1 MPVQIGINP
10 LTRNVHT
17 MIQQPEPGEKTVPD
31 SPGKLTP
38 AMQQYRECKARHP
51 DAILFFH
58 IGDFYETF
66 ETDAELVSRELD
78 IVLTSRSKNGE
89 HRTPLAG
96 VPHHAVEGYIA
107 KLVAKGYKV
116 AVCDQLEDAKK
127 AKGLVKRDVVRVITP
142 GTVIDPAM
150 LPSSAATYLFALCP
164 APKGGEW
171 GAAFLDISTGEFFVT
186 PVGSDNLI
194 ENIRSEC
201 SRYRPKECIVPS
213 GIDEVIR
220 QSMRDNG
227 VVVTPFRDEAFSP
240 SAAERMLCAHLHVAS
255 IAGFGCDAMPAAIGA
270 GGAALAYAQET
281 QNAPLAHVSQ
291 LTTRTSAH
299 GMLLDAVT
307 LRNLEVSESIRGG
320 MKGSTLFGS
329 LDQTKTPMGSRLLLR
344 QLTRPLTDKTG
355 IDDRLDAV
363 EFFVSHTTTRLS
375 LRDLLRKHA
384 DIERITA
391 RISYGNAGPRDLVA
405 LADSLLTLPEIR
417 EVLSSPSAGTI
428 PPLITRSREAL
439 VALPETIDLIRRA
452 ITDDPPAIAR
462 NGGVIRAGYSR
473 ELDEL
478 TGVLRS
484 GKGWIVDLQ
493 AQEREKTGI
502 KSLKIGYNK
511 IFGYYIDI
519 TKPNLPLVPA
529 HYERRQTT
537 ATGERYTLPELR
549 EKEALIT
556 NADERVLA
564 LERDLYTSLLET
576 LRDVIPALQQIA
588 SAIAALDVSC
598 ALAEVAQT
606 HDYVRPVLDDGDVIV
621 IRDGRHPVVE
631 TALAN
636 GFVPND
642 TELASTGTQIMII
655 TGANMAGKSTYMR
668 AVALCCI
675 MAQAGSFVP
684 ARHARIGILDR
695 VFTRVGAFDDLA
707 SGQSTFFVEMLE
719 LANIL
724 NNVTPQSLVILD
736 EIGRGTSTVDGCS
749 IAKAVLEYLHG
760 RSSAGPKTL
769 FATHFHE
776 LIEMEG
782 SLKRVKNYHFAVRDT
797 NKEVVFLRKLIPGAT
812 DKSYGIHV
820 ARLAGIPKKVTDRA
834 DTLLSDA
841 MNRAVP
847 AGTRPQRYTQILL
860 VDDHEPQ
867 SMTPTVAPCPA
878 PAPVSDPAP
887 DPVHVAL
894 AGINPDT
901 LTPLQALTKIAEL
914 KQMIG
919 KPGGRP

>member
-1 MPVQIGINP
+1 MNNESSAGGNDGDA
-10 LTRNVHT
+10 LR
-17 MIQQPEPGEKTVPD
+17 
-31 SPGKLTP
+31 KLTP
-38 AMQQYRECKARHP
+38 AMQQYRECKARYP
-51 DAILFFH
+51 DTILFFH

-66 ETDAELVSRELD
+66 ESDAELVSRELD
-78 IVLTSRSKNGE
+78 IVLTSRSKMGE

-107 KLVAKGYKV
+107 RLVAKGYKV
-116 AVCDQLEDAKK
+116 AVCDQIEDAKK

-150 LPSSAATYLFALCP
+150 IPSSAATYLMALCP
-164 APKGGEW
+164 GVKGSEW
-171 GAAFLDISTGEFFVT
+171 GAALLDISTGEFLVIPLAT
-186 PVGSDNLI
+186 DNLS

-201 SRYRPKECIVPS
+201 SQYRPRECIVPS
-213 GIDEVIR
+213 VVTDEIR
-220 QSMRDNG
+220 QSLRENG
-227 VVVTPFRDEAFSP
+227 VVVTAFRNEEFALP
-240 SAAERMLCAHLHVAS
+240 QAERALCAHFHVAS
-255 IAGFGCDAMPAAIGA
+255 LAGFGCDTMPAAVGA
-270 GGAALAYAQET
+270 AGAALVYAKET
-281 QNAPLAHVSQ
+281 QNAPLTHVSH
-291 LTTRTSAH
+291 LVTRTSAQ
-299 GMLLDAVT
+299 GMMLDAVT
-307 LRNLEVSESIRGG
+307 LRNLEVSESIRTGTNG
-320 MKGSTLFGS
+320 QTLFRC

-344 QLTRPLTDKTG
+344 QLTRPLTDIAG
-355 IDDRLDAV
+355 IDTRLDAV
-363 EFFVSHTTTRLS
+363 EFFVKNTTIRLS
-375 LRDLLRKHA
+375 LRNLLRQHA

-391 RISYGNAGPRDLVA
+391 RIAYGNAGPRDLIA
-405 LADSLLTLPEIR
+405 LADSLSTLPEIR
-417 EVLSSPSAGTI
+417 TVLSGAEPGAA
-428 PPLITRSREAL
+428 PML
-439 VALPETIDLIRRA
+439 VAKVREDLIDLPETIALVRRA
-452 ITDDPPAIAR
+452 ITEDPPAIAR
-462 NGGVIRAGYSR
+462 NGGVIRAGYSA

-478 TGVLRS
+478 TGVLHS

-493 AQEREKTGI
+493 QKEREKTGI

-519 TKPNLPLVPA
+519 TKPNISLVPA
-529 HYERRQTT
+529 YYERRQTT

-564 LERDLYTSLLET
+564 LERDLYTGLINT
-576 LRDVIPALQQIA
+576 LRADIPALQQIA
-588 SAIAALDVSC
+588 SAISVLDVS
-598 ALAEVAQT
+598 ATLAEIAQT
-606 HDYVRPVLDDGDVIV
+606 HDYVRPQLDSGDAIV

-631 TALAN
+631 RGLSF

-642 TELASTGTQIMII
+642 TDLSSTGTQIMII

-684 ARHARIGILDR
+684 ARHAHIGILDR

-724 NNVTPQSLVILD
+724 NNVTKKSLVILD

-749 IAKAVLEYLHG
+749 IAKSVLEYLHG
-760 RSSAGPKTL
+760 RSASGPKTL

-776 LIEMEG
+776 IIETEG
-782 SLKRVKNYHFAVRDT
+782 MLKRVKNYHFAVRDT
-797 NKEVVFLRKLIPGAT
+797 QKEVVFLRKLIPGAT

-820 ARLAGIPKKVTDRA
+820 ARLAGIPKKVTERA
-834 DTLLSDA
+834 DAILAET

-860 VDDHEPQ
+860 VDDHEPAKTLKQ
-867 SMTPTVAPCPA
+867 S
-878 PAPVSDPAP
+878 PVLEE
-887 DPVHVAL
+887 L
-894 AGINPDT
+894 AQINTDAM
-901 LTPLQALTKIAEL
+901 TPLQALAKIAEL
-914 KQMIG
+914 KQMLDR
-919 KPGGRP
+919 KDDNV